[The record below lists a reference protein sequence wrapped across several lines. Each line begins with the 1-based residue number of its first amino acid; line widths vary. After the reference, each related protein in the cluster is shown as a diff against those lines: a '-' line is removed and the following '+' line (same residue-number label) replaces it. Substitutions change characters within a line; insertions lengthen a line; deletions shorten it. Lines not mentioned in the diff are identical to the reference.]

1 MAKTSP
7 IRRGLR
13 TELSCGPASKL
24 VSLNPHGESGKKTP
38 KKEKEKGVEGGR
50 KPLQRNAGTV
60 QSSVYLSLKTERP
73 SPLEG
78 RWIYT
83 TVGSAS
89 NGHGQDC

>member
-1 MAKTSP
+1 MNA
-7 IRRGLR
+7 IQ
-13 TELSCGPASKL
+13 KL
-24 VSLNPHGESGKKTP
+24 VASDALSSAAATHS
-38 KKEKEKGVEGGR
+38 KKEGPEEEYMCTCRGNDEKRSR